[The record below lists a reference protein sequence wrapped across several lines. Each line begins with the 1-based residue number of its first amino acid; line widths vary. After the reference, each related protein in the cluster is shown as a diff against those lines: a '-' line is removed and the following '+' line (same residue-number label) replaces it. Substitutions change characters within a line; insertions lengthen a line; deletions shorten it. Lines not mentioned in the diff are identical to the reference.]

1 MAKESFPN
9 QLFNVG
15 DEYKRSDIDLRLTT
29 TKVGREG
36 VKNFSNGLVLF
47 VTLEKSDKPEN
58 HQYRDF
64 FKNRKEFFWESQ
76 GPDAPF
82 GTPEKPIISKMLY
95 GEIDTFLFARIKE
108 KTRSKTNPYVY
119 CGQLIVES
127 FDDLANGERP
137 FGVKFITQEIS
148 KNIPDKII
156 PLIKWKPDTETSQI
170 QTELVAS
177 SSYIR
182 KRLISKNEKGQ
193 GIIPNE
199 KQRKA
204 IELCAMEEATKYY
217 KSQGYTVFDVSNQR
231 GIGYDL
237 KCERP
242 GSTRC
247 VEVKGTKSD
256 GWRVTVTYTEVDA
269 AQENSID
276 LFIVNKIKLF
286 PDGDDFKAYPGEYR
300 LISPWKPRSSKAI
313 LKAIEY
319 HFTPENKD
327 LNN

>member
-1 MAKESFPN
+1 M
-9 QLFNVG
+9 
-15 DEYKRSDIDLRLTT
+15 
-29 TKVGREG
+29 
-36 VKNFSNGLVLF
+36 GL
-47 VTLEKSDKPEN
+47 E
-58 HQYRDF
+58 
-64 FKNRKEFFWESQ
+64 
-76 GPDAPF
+76 
-82 GTPEKPIISKMLY
+82 
-95 GEIDTFLFARIKE
+95 
-108 KTRSKTNPYVY
+108 
-119 CGQLIVES
+119 
-127 FDDLANGERP
+127 
-137 FGVKFITQEIS
+137 
-148 KNIPDKII
+148 KII